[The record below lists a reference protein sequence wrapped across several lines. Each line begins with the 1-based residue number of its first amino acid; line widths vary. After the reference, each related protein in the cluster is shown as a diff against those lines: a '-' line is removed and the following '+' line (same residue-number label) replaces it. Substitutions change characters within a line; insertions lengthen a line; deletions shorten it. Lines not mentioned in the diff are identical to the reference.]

1 MRASIAK
8 QQQPATSSQQ
18 YVCDMW
24 YMCVYTYVNISE
36 IYLKYISSISYQK
49 YIIIFFEGEEIK
61 YIY

>member
-8 QQQPATSSQQ
+8 QQQPAASSMF
-18 YVCDMW
+18 VICGI
-24 YMCVYTYVNISE
+24 CVYIYVNISE